1 VYVIQISPDGDRAR
15 VWLDPSNRAPV
26 YVAFS
31 ECPQVSRLTFEYT
44 DSRAYVYERSE

>member
-26 YVAFS
+26 YVAFA
-31 ECPQVSRLTFEYT
+31 ECPQVSRLTFEST
-44 DSRAYVYERSE
+44 DYGPYVYERSE